1 MEVLSPYIVV
11 LLVTLHRVV
20 VMYGVPEVDSLVRG
34 K

>member
-11 LLVTLHRVV
+11 LLVALHRVV
-20 VMYGVPEVDSLVRG
+20 VMYGVPEVVLISEG

>member
-11 LLVTLHRVV
+11 LLITLHRVV
-20 VMYGVPEVDSLVRG
+20 VRLTEVVLISEG

>member
-11 LLVTLHRVV
+11 LLITLHRVV
-20 VMYGVPEVDSLVRG
+20 VRYGVTEVVLISEG